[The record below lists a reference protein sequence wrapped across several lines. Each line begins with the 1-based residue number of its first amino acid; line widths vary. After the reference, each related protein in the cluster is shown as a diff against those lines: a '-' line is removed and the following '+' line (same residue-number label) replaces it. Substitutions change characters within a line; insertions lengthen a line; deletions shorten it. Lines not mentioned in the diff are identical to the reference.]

1 MADIRIYKD
10 NTAPSVLD
18 TIQIGGTPFDLTSST
33 VKFQMRAEGSSTLK
47 VDAAATITTA
57 AAGEVRYDWVAG
69 NVDTVGD
76 YVAWWRVT
84 TAGKSQDTQEFA
96 VYIVDHALPAGNLC
110 TLGDVREYLQKPTS
124 DTQQDQVLR
133 SLISRASRLIQQYA
147 SREFVPTTS
156 AARTF
161 PVPHLIV
168 PLSPYD
174 LRSATTVTYNNGGGD
189 YPLTAGTDYMLGP
202 VNAVDGVYQYVHLSG
217 MSLAAVPPPSGLPGV
232 LTVTGAWGF
241 ATVPEDVRQ
250 ACITTVGIWARRD
263 VQAFTQTFNLDE
275 ARLERPESLPSQ
287 VKGLLEQYRVP
298 AIA

>member
-18 TIQIGGTPFDLTSST
+18 TIQIGGAPFDLTSST

-110 TLGDVREYLQKPTS
+110 TLGDVREYLQKPTA

-133 SLISRASRLIQQYA
+133 SLISRASRLITRYA
-147 SREFVPTTS
+147 EREFTPTT
-156 AARTF
+156 AATRVFRPVGRTIS
-161 PVPHLIV
+161 LT
-168 PLSPYD
+168 PYD
-174 LRSATTVTYNNGGGD
+174 LRTVTSVTADGTVLVEGDGG
-189 YPLTAGTDYMLGP
+189 YKLGP
-202 VNAVDGVYQYVHLSG
+202 LPAFDGVYQSIRFEQTFKSV
-217 MSLAAVPPPSGLPGV
+217 
-232 LTVTGAWGF
+232 TVVGDWGF
-241 ATVPEDVRQ
+241 PTVPEDVRQ

-263 VQAFTQTFNLDE
+263 VQAFTQTFNMDE
-275 ARLERPESLPSQ
+275 ARLERPEALPSQ
-287 VKGLLEQYRVP
+287 VKGLLSQYRTL
-298 AIA
+298 IA

>member
-18 TIQIGGTPFDLTSST
+18 TIQIGGAPFDLTSST

-133 SLISRASRLIQQYA
+133 SLISRASRLITRYTE
-147 SREFVPTTS
+147 REFTPTTG
-156 AARTF
+156 ATREFRPVGRTIS
-161 PVPHLIV
+161 LT
-168 PLSPYD
+168 PYD
-174 LRSATTVTYNNGGGD
+174 LRTVTSVTADGTA
-189 YPLTAGTDYMLGP
+189 LTAGAGGYTLGP
-202 VNAVDGVYQYVHLSG
+202 LPAYDGVYQNIRFEQAFKSV
-217 MSLAAVPPPSGLPGV
+217 
-232 LTVTGAWGF
+232 TVVGDWGF
-241 ATVPEDVRQ
+241 PTVPEDVRQ

-263 VQAFTQTFNLDE
+263 VQAFTQTFNMDE
-275 ARLERPESLPSQ
+275 ARLERPEALPSQ
-287 VKGLLEQYRVP
+287 VKGLLNQYRTLVS
-298 AIA
+298 